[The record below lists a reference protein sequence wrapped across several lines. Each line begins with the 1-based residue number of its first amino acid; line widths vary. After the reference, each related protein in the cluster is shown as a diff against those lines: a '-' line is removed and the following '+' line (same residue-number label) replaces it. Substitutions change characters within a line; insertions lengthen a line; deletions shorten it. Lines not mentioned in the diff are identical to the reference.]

1 MEQRLNVSD
10 KRTGKKNAVNFKFLY
25 GNSAT
30 WNKPVPLVFTRL
42 PSGQVVDEAQWFWHH
57 TDCKSEVDES
67 RPNTTVA
74 TNSEKTPKSTT
85 QDVHNPDVFRNF
97 HNSKNS
103 LRRKPIEGIVPVTPT
118 WSHDDNQRLW
128 HEKMSFE
135 HTYDS
140 RRPENYP
147 ARGKRQGAFV
157 WERAKPETEKMFA
170 RSREE
175 CWLDSEKNLA
185 ADQSICLENFT

>member
-10 KRTGKKNAVNFKFLY
+10 KRTGKKTAVNFKFLY

-57 TDCKSEVDES
+57 TDC
-67 RPNTTVA
+67 
-74 TNSEKTPKSTT
+74 
-85 QDVHNPDVFRNF
+85 
-97 HNSKNS
+97 
-103 LRRKPIEGIVPVTPT
+103 
-118 WSHDDNQRLW
+118 
-128 HEKMSFE
+128 
-135 HTYDS
+135 
-140 RRPENYP
+140 
-147 ARGKRQGAFV
+147 RQGAFV

-175 CWLDSEKNLA
+175 CWLDSENNLA
-185 ADQSICLENFT
+185 YTYPTEKTGAAAMQGWADGLTVPSEQEAHQRQFAECKQPSRSTESKSCPENVATLLQPDLYHSGSHASRAPLFTR